1 MPSILVADDSISQRE
16 LIAGLLSENGF
27 SVATATNGAEAL
39 EKLKSLIPDLIILD
53 VVMPELNGYQTCRS
67 IKSDPKTEHI
77 PVILCSTKNTQ
88 VDHYW
93 GLKQG
98 ADAYI
103 VKPFPASELLG
114 TIKQLLRSSS

>member
-1 MPSILVADDSISQRE
+1 MPKILVADDSIAQRE
-16 LIAGLLSENGF
+16 LIAELLTENGF
-27 SVATATNGAEAL
+27 SVTTAIDGAQAL
-39 EKLKSLIPDLIILD
+39 EKLKSMVPDLIILD
-53 VVMPELNGYQTCRS
+53 VVMPNLNGYQTCRS

-88 VDHYW
+88 VDSYW

-103 VKPFPASELLG
+103 VKPFPHDELLG
-114 TIKQLLRSSS
+114 TVKQLLRKS

>member
-1 MPSILVADDSISQRE
+1 MTSILVADDSMSQRE
-16 LIAGLLSENGF
+16 LIAGLLTDNGF
-27 SVATATNGAEAL
+27 SVTTATNGAEAL
-39 EKLKSLIPDLIILD
+39 EKLKSLSPDLIILD

-77 PVILCSTKNTQ
+77 PVILCSTKDTE

-103 VKPFPASELLG
+103 VKPFPPNELLG
-114 TIKQLLRSSS
+114 TVKQLLKDS

>member
-1 MPSILVADDSISQRE
+1 MRTILVADDSTAQRE
-16 LIAGLLSENGF
+16 LIAGLLIENGF
-27 SVATATNGAEAL
+27 SVTTAINGAEAL
-39 EKLKSLIPDLIILD
+39 EKLASLSPDLIILD
-53 VVMPELNGYQTCRS
+53 VVMPKLNGYQTCRS
-67 IKSDPKTEHI
+67 IKTDPKTEHI
-77 PVILCSTKNTQ
+77 PVILCSTKSTQ

-114 TIKQLLRSSS
+114 TVKQLLRNS

>member
-1 MPSILVADDSISQRE
+1 MPKILVADDSTSQRE

-27 SVATATNGAEAL
+27 SVTTAMDGAEAL
-39 EKLKSLIPDLIILD
+39 EKLKSIVPDLIILD
-53 VVMPELNGYQTCRS
+53 VVMPKLNGYQTCRS

-88 VDHYW
+88 VDSYW

-103 VKPFPASELLG
+103 VKPFPHDELLG
-114 TIKQLLRSSS
+114 TVKQLLRKP